1 MPACLQHWKTG
12 LNMSEVEKM
21 IEPTAASAPAANIS
35 RLAAIA
41 LGVAVLAVLLLGWL
55 WLDAQQYKAALELQ
69 LSQKLGEFD
78 TKNRESALLAKKA
91 EESTTQA
98 NARMA
103 VLEQKLA
110 ESQSQQ
116 ESLQTLYQEFANHR
130 EERVMTEVEQLL
142 IIANEQ
148 LQLAS
153 NLKTALLAMQ
163 TADTR
168 LQQLDKPQAIQLR
181 KLLTKDIQRL
191 QISPSV
197 DTVGISLRLETMAAE
212 VNKLPLVSEHHPRA
226 SDTPIAPEYQ
236 SSRWKSL
243 AHEIWQDLRRLIRIE
258 RIDHPEPPLLT
269 PEQAFFLRENLR
281 LHLLTARIALLQRDE
296 ATYHADLASAE
307 NWLQRH
313 FDTSTPAVQAAIT
326 TAHQLAGNAINIQ
339 LPDISESL
347 NGASKYKIFLQKGE
361 R

>member
-1 MPACLQHWKTG
+1 
-12 LNMSEVEKM
+12 MSEAETDTTPEAAEPAEKR
-21 IEPTAASAPAANIS
+21 S
-35 RLAAIA
+35 RIAVIA
-41 LGVAVLAVLLLGWL
+41 LTVAIVAMLLFIWL
-55 WLDAQQYKAALELQ
+55 WLDARQYKATLELQ

-91 EESTTQA
+91 EEATTQA
-98 NARMA
+98 NARML

-110 ESQSQQ
+110 DSQSQQ
-116 ESLQTLYQEFANHR
+116 EALQTLYQEFSNHR
-130 EERVMTEVEQLL
+130 EERVMSEVEQLL

-148 LQLAS
+148 LQLAG

-168 LQQLDKPQAIQLR
+168 LQQIDKPQAIQLR
-181 KLLTKDIQRL
+181 KLLAKDIERL

-197 DTVGISLRLETMAAE
+197 DTVGISLRLETITGDIA
-212 VNKLPLVSEHHPRA
+212 KLPLISEHHPRTRDVPA
-226 SDTPIAPEYQ
+226 TPEIEA
-236 SSRWKSL
+236 SRWKKL
-243 AHEIWQDLRRLIRIE
+243 GYEIWQDLRQLIRIE

-296 ATYHADLASAE
+296 ATYKADLAAAE
-307 NWLQRH
+307 DWLKRH
-313 FDTSTPAVQAAIT
+313 FDTSDQAVQNAMAT
-326 TAHQLAGNAINIQ
+326 THQLAGNAINIQ
-339 LPDISESL
+339 LPDISASL
-347 NGASKYKIFLQKGE
+347 NAASKYKVMLQKGE

>member
-1 MPACLQHWKTG
+1 
-12 LNMSEVEKM
+12 MSETDTPEM
-21 IEPTAASAPAANIS
+21 TATSVTPVGKLHIAT
-35 RLAAIA
+35 IA
-41 LGVAVLAVLLLGWL
+41 LIIAILAVLLLSGL
-55 WLDAQQYKAALELQ
+55 WLDSRQYKTSLELQ

-116 ESLQTLYQEFANHR
+116 EALQTLYQEFANHR

-148 LQLAS
+148 LQLAG

-168 LQQLDKPQAIQLR
+168 LQQIDKPQAIQLR
-181 KLLTKDIQRL
+181 KLLNKDIERL
-191 QISPSV
+191 QVSPSV
-197 DTVGISLRLETMAAE
+197 DTVGISLRLDTVAA
-212 VNKLPLVSEHHPRA
+212 NIGKLPLLSEHHPRTNNA
-226 SDTPIAPEYQ
+226 PIAPEYE
-236 SSRWKSL
+236 SSRWKKL
-243 AHEIWQDLRRLIRIE
+243 AGEVWQDLRHLIRIE

-281 LHLLTARIALLQRDE
+281 LRLLTARIALLQRDE
-296 ATYHADLASAE
+296 ATYHADLAASE
-307 NWLQRH
+307 DWLKRH
-313 FDTSTPAVQAAIT
+313 FDTSDPAVQNAIA
-326 TAHQLAGNAINIQ
+326 TAHQLVGNAINIH
-339 LPDISESL
+339 LPDISASL
-347 NGASKYKIFLQKGE
+347 NAASQYKVMLQKGG